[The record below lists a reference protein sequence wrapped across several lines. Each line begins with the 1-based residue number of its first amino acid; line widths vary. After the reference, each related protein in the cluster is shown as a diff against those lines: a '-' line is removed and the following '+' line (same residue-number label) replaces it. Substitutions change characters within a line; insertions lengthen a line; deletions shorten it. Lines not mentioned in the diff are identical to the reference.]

1 MPIIDHLSD
10 LANDALDERWH
21 ELADTQSDARV
32 AECVAFHDGQASVL
46 ALIGNTTL
54 AEAKKRLDLARYR
67 KGLRTR

>member
-10 LANDALDERWH
+10 LANEALDERWY
-21 ELADTQSDARV
+21 ELTDTQPGARV
-32 AECVAFHDGQASVL
+32 DECVAFHDGQASIL
-46 ALIGNTTL
+46 AIIGNVTL